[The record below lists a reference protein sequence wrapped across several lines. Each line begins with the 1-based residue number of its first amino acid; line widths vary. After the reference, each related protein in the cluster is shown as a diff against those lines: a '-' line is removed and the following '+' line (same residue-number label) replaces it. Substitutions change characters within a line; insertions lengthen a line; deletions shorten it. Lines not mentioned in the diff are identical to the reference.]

1 MLWDSLRLILHDQLL
16 KLDDN
21 AMIGRRCD
29 DRVAVNIGWVLVRKA
44 WTGQTDFGAVTCQ
57 VDGSVTIH

>member
-1 MLWDSLRLILHDQLL
+1 MRLYSLWLTLHDQLL
-16 KLDDN
+16 KLHDN

-44 WTGQTDFGAVTCQ
+44 WAGHTDFGPVTRQ